1 MLKQQEIKVSLK
13 RSPGTVDQYV
23 GARVKMRRRLIG
35 MSQEKLAEQIGV
47 AFQQVQKYEKGTN
60 RIGASRL
67 MKIAEVLGVS
77 PAFFFEQEA
86 SDSTVSLDGVETYA
100 TSKALSEFM
109 ASKEGLA
116 LNRAFAKITDVDMR
130 QKFVALVKSIAE
142 GQSAVAFTGA
152 QEQAEETT
160 AIPN

>member
-1 MLKQQEIKVSLK
+1 MPRGAKKQENAVSLK
-13 RSPGTVDQYV
+13 RSPGTVDHYV

-77 PAFFFEQEA
+77 PAYFFQQEDA
-86 SDSTVSLDGVETYA
+86 GEGGEGEGQETYA
-100 TSKALSEFM
+100 ASKALSEFL
-109 ASKEGLA
+109 STKEGLA
-116 LNRAFAKITDVDMR
+116 LNRAFSKITDMDVR
-130 QKFVALVKSIAE
+130 LRFVQLVKSIAD
-142 GQSAVAFTGA
+142 GDQLSASTG
-152 QEQAEETT
+152 TT
-160 AIPN
+160 PDDMTPA

>member
-1 MLKQQEIKVSLK
+1 MSVK

-35 MSQEKLAEQIGV
+35 MSQERLAEQIGV

-67 MKIAEVLGVS
+67 MKIAEVLGVP
-77 PAFFFEQEA
+77 PAYFFQQES
-86 SDSTVSLDGVETYA
+86 SDPTVNLEGVEGQGF
-100 TSKALSEFM
+100 SRALSDFM

-116 LNRAFAKITDVDMR
+116 LNRAFAKITDMDTR
-130 QKFVALVKSIAE
+130 QKFVALVKSIAD
-142 GQSAVAFTGA
+142 GQPVADLA
-152 QEQAEETT
+152 PVAERAEEH
-160 AIPN
+160 AALPN

>member
-1 MLKQQEIKVSLK
+1 LK
-13 RSPGTVDQYV
+13 RSPGTIDHYV

-67 MKIAEVLGVS
+67 MKIAEVLGVP
-77 PAFFFEQEA
+77 PAYFFQQEA
-86 SDSTVSLDGVETYA
+86 GDADGALGDGTENYA
-100 TSKALSEFM
+100 VSKAISDFM

-116 LNRAFAKITDVDMR
+116 LNRAFAKINDIDVR
-130 QKFVALVKSIAE
+130 QRFVALVKSIAD
-142 GQSAVAFTGA
+142 GDQTDGA
-152 QEQAEETT
+152 GDGLDERSPA
-160 AIPN
+160 

>member
-1 MLKQQEIKVSLK
+1 MNVSLK
-13 RSPGTVDQYV
+13 RSPGTVDHYV

-35 MSQEKLAEQIGV
+35 MSQERLAEQIGV

-77 PAFFFEQEA
+77 PAYFFEQEA
-86 SDSTVSLDGVETYA
+86 SDTSATLDGVDTYA
-100 TSKALSEFM
+100 NSKALSEFM
-109 ASKEGLA
+109 SSKEGLA
-116 LNRAFAKITDVDMR
+116 LNRAFAKITDLDMR

-142 GQSAVAFTGA
+142 GQSAVAFSGA
-152 QEQAEETT
+152 GDQTEETT

>member
-1 MLKQQEIKVSLK
+1 MLKQQEMKVSVK

-86 SDSTVSLDGVETYA
+86 GDSSVSLDGVETYA
-100 TSKALSEFM
+100 NSKALSEFM

-116 LNRAFAKITDVDMR
+116 LNRAFAKITDMDIR

-142 GQSAVAFTGA
+142 GQSAVAFTGTP
-152 QEQAEETT
+152 EQAEETT

>member
-1 MLKQQEIKVSLK
+1 MSLK

-67 MKIAEVLGVS
+67 MRIAEVLGVS

-86 SDSTVSLDGVETYA
+86 SDASVSLDGVETYA
-100 TSKALSEFM
+100 NSKALSEFM

-116 LNRAFAKITDVDMR
+116 LNRAFAKITDVDIR

-152 QEQAEETT
+152 QEQPEET
-160 AIPN
+160 AAMPN